1 MSAPG
6 PHSSAPWGAP
16 QTPKRPRWVPSPDCR
31 GIVYPLAPSV
41 RDALTSPLGDP
52 YAELPHQDDVEMNGP
67 LVAMLT
73 TYSMEPEAPPP
84 MPGHFLPGAPAAA
97 APAPAAASATVGTDA
112 AGAGAGAAGGAGAAA
127 EAAGPPRP
135 PPLSAVSGEGP
146 LAGGEDGVSPS
157 GEPPGVLW
165 EGGSSSAQPPPA
177 NGDGSDAGGGGA
189 NGAGEV
195 GARGAGEAGASG
207 AAAEPRLACLP
218 DPDDLDALASVHV
231 DSAVY
236 FPSMRTSRTPRG
248 YLTERVAHGPLTLAH
263 LISLNG
269 QRPIPLGG
277 AFRIRQD
284 GLLHVDHAPEGGVA
298 ITRTFFPSMSRPSA
312 VEVWTVTNV
321 SPDQLAV
328 LRVDSTTSTLN
339 SSPDGVTGDYEVYT
353 AVPGSVG
360 ERLEIPPAGG
370 VGHVGV
376 HTTARMADNPSL
388 RSAAAAAGSG
398 PFCDDEPV
406 TNAGLVREMRER
418 QAFVRS
424 LSSGR
429 CVLETPEPELN
440 TAFALAKVRTGEA
453 VFETELGLLHSPGG
467 GKYYG
472 GVWANDQAE
481 YAGPFLAWLGGA
493 GGVDGD
499 AAGSGRGGVESEG
512 TSSGTT
518 HGEGSRVKGASPQ
531 WNDLSQ
537 DAEVAGDDTEADE
550 MAHDV
555 LEDAAAGSAHR
566 DTVALWDNTPLAAYA
581 RSSVLVVDR
590 LASISVAALNSYRTL
605 ASLMPSAPAETMAY
619 SVEVEGDYIGR
630 LDRGDAGCYAWG
642 ASLYALTVPSAAP
655 VLTPS
660 ITWALQH
667 ITARMTESPDGI
679 LITASDEMEGRF
691 DTGEANLAANATALA
706 ALRSAAVLAG
716 SVGRSIAS
724 AGLRAKARELEDAIE
739 DYFGTK
745 NVWSGGYRYFAGC
758 RKMRGWSA
766 LPAAAGIV
774 SPRAARAVGLLLA
787 KHGTMWTPEGVR
799 VEAARHDSWDRQTLV
814 ALRTAF
820 RIDNLRGLIDV
831 GLADVAMDRL
841 REFTTT
847 RMFGEHV
854 PYCVEE
860 NYEGC
865 QLAGES
871 ALYARVWLEGVFGIT
886 VVGRRKVSIAPRLP
900 KGWRRMALRRLF
912 GCGAVFDVIV
922 TAVEMPTG
930 GTGDGEAARRA
941 EADGVLHMMRVEVNV
956 EEDLAPLT
964 STVCLPL
971 SGSSSGALPGE
982 PGSSFGGGT
991 TGPRRRR
998 RMRAAASGLVEHG
1011 AAMEVN
1017 L

>member
-1 MSAPG
+1 MDLDAKTLRPLLVSG
-6 PHSSAPWGAP
+6 GAP
-16 QTPKRPRWVPSPDCR
+16 RPTSIACVRRLPTDDMMANAAAAAYGPPHTPKRPRWAPSPDCR

-52 YAELPHQDDVEMNGP
+52 EVELPHQDDVEMNGP

-73 TYSMEPEAPPP
+73 TYSIEPEAPPP
-84 MPGHFLPGAPAAA
+84 MPGYSAEPPAEP
-97 APAPAAASATVGTDA
+97 PAPAIGTA
-112 AGAGAGAAGGAGAAA
+112 N
-127 EAAGPPRP
+127 PPRP
-135 PPLSAVSGEGP
+135 PPLSGAPAVGTPAGESSMAAAAGQPGP
-146 LAGGEDGVSPS
+146 ASE
-157 GEPPGVLW
+157 
-165 EGGSSSAQPPPA
+165 GSSSAQAVVADGADGGGDNMAA
-177 NGDGSDAGGGGA
+177 NGVGDAG
-189 NGAGEV
+189 
-195 GARGAGEAGASG
+195 SSDT
-207 AAAEPRLACLP
+207 AAVSRLACVP

-231 DSAVY
+231 DSTVY
-236 FPSMRTSRTPRG
+236 FPSMRTSRSPRG
-248 YLTERVAHGPLTLAH
+248 YLTERVAHGPLTLTH

-269 QRPIPLGG
+269 RRPIPLGG

-298 ITRTFFPSMSRPSA
+298 ITRSFFPSMSRPSA

-339 SSPDGVTGDYEVYT
+339 SSPDGVAGDYEVYT

-360 ERLEIPPAGG
+360 ERLEIPPGGG
-370 VGHVGV
+370 VAHVGV

-388 RSAAAAAGSG
+388 RSAAAVAGSG

-424 LSSGR
+424 LSGGR
-429 CVLETPEPELN
+429 CVLETPEPELD

-493 GGVDGD
+493 GAVDGD
-499 AAGSGRGGVESEG
+499 AVGPGRDGMEREGASSSSTAGESTRCMSVSSTLYNPSQDVATAGNGVE
-512 TSSGTT
+512 
-518 HGEGSRVKGASPQ
+518 GAEMVQ
-531 WNDLSQ
+531 DLPEEDVSAGI
-537 DAEVAGDDTEADE
+537 DAT
-550 MAHDV
+550 
-555 LEDAAAGSAHR
+555 
-566 DTVALWDNTPLAAYA
+566 DTVAIWDNTPLAAFA

-605 ASLMPSAPAETMAY
+605 ASLMPSAPADTMAY

-655 VLTPS
+655 ILTPS

-667 ITARMTESPDGI
+667 ITARMADSADGVLVTE
-679 LITASDEMEGRF
+679 SDEMEGRF
-691 DTGEANLAANATALA
+691 ETGESNLAANATALA
-706 ALRSAAVLAG
+706 ALRSAALLAD
-716 SVGRSIAS
+716 SVGRTAAA
-724 AGLRAKARELEDAIE
+724 AGLRAKAADLESAIE
-739 DYFGTK
+739 EYFGDK

-766 LPAAAGIV
+766 LPAAAGIS

-820 RIDNLRGLIDV
+820 QVDHVQGISDV
-831 GLADVAMDRL
+831 GLAEVALDRL

-847 RMFGEHV
+847 RAFGEHV

-871 ALYARVWLEGVFGIT
+871 ALYARVWLEGMFGIT
-886 VVGRRKVSIAPRLP
+886 VMGRRKVSIAPRLP
-900 KGWRRMALRRLF
+900 KHWRRMALRRLF
-912 GCGAVFDVIV
+912 GCGVVFDVV
-922 TAVEMPTG
+922 VLAVGAAGSGAETVADEAAD
-930 GTGDGEAARRA
+930 GDGERRLMQ
-941 EADGVLHMMRVEVNV
+941 VVVHV
-956 EEDLAPLT
+956 EEEFVPLT
-964 STVCLPL
+964 STACLPL
-971 SGSSSGALPGE
+971 PGMSSGALPDE
-982 PGSSFGGGT
+982 PGSSFGVGT
-991 TGPRRRR
+991 TGPHRRRR
-998 RMRAAASGLVEHG
+998 LREVADAMVYDGSALLVEF
-1011 AAMEVN
+1011 
-1017 L
+1017 

>member
-1 MSAPG
+1 MMANAAAAAYG
-6 PHSSAPWGAP
+6 PPH
-16 QTPKRPRWVPSPDCR
+16 TPKRPRWAPSPDCR

-52 YAELPHQDDVEMNGP
+52 EVELPHQDDVEMNGP

-73 TYSMEPEAPPP
+73 TYSIEPEAPPP
-84 MPGHFLPGAPAAA
+84 MPGYSAEPPAEPPAETPV
-97 APAPAAASATVGTDA
+97 PAPVTAN
-112 AGAGAGAAGGAGAAA
+112 
-127 EAAGPPRP
+127 PPRP
-135 PPLSAVSGEGP
+135 PPLSGA
-146 LAGGEDGVSPS
+146 
-157 GEPPGVLW
+157 PGVGPPAGESSLAATA
-165 EGGSSSAQPPPA
+165 GQPGPVLVGSSSAQAPLVDGADSGDDSVPA
-177 NGDGSDAGGGGA
+177 NGVGDAG
-189 NGAGEV
+189 
-195 GARGAGEAGASG
+195 SSDT
-207 AAAEPRLACLP
+207 AAVSRLACIP

-231 DSAVY
+231 DSTVY
-236 FPSMRTSRTPRG
+236 FPSMRTSRSPRG
-248 YLTERVAHGPLTLAH
+248 YLTERVAHGPLTLTH

-269 QRPIPLGG
+269 RRPIPLGG

-339 SSPDGVTGDYEVYT
+339 SSPDGVAGDYEVYT

-360 ERLEIPPAGG
+360 ERLEIPPGGG
-370 VGHVGV
+370 VAHVGV

-388 RSAAAAAGSG
+388 RSAAAVAGSG

-429 CVLETPEPELN
+429 CVLETPEPELD

-493 GGVDGD
+493 GAVDGD
-499 AAGSGRGGVESEG
+499 VAGRGRDAMERESASSSSTARESGRCMSV
-512 TSSGTT
+512 TSAL
-518 HGEGSRVKGASPQ
+518 HDP
-531 WNDLSQ
+531 SQ
-537 DAEVAGDDTEADE
+537 DGAATGNGMEGAE
-550 MAHDV
+550 MAQD
-555 LEDAAAGSAHR
+555 LPEEDASAGIDAR
-566 DTVALWDNTPLAAYA
+566 DAVAVWDNTPLAAFA

-605 ASLMPSAPAETMAY
+605 ASLMPSAPADTMAY

-667 ITARMTESPDGI
+667 IAARMADSTDGI
-679 LITASDEMEGRF
+679 LVTESDEMEGRF
-691 DTGEANLAANATALA
+691 ETGESNLAANATALA
-706 ALRSAAVLAG
+706 ALRSAALLAD
-716 SVGRSIAS
+716 SVGRTTAA
-724 AGLRAKARELEDAIE
+724 AGLRAKAADLERAIE
-739 DYFGTK
+739 EYFGSK

-766 LPAAAGIV
+766 LPAAAGIS

-820 RIDNLRGLIDV
+820 QVDHAQGISDV
-831 GLADVAMDRL
+831 GLAEVALDRL

-847 RMFGEHV
+847 RAFGEHV

-871 ALYARVWLEGVFGIT
+871 ALYARVYLEGLFGIT

-900 KGWRRMALRRLF
+900 THWRRMALRRLF
-912 GCGAVFDVIV
+912 GCGVVFDVV
-922 TAVEMPTG
+922 VLAVGTASCGAETVADEVAD
-930 GTGDGEAARRA
+930 GDGGRRM
-941 EADGVLHMMRVEVNV
+941 VQVVVHV
-956 EEDLAPLT
+956 EEDFTPMT
-964 STVCLPL
+964 STACLPL
-971 SGSSSGALPGE
+971 SGMPSGALPGE
-982 PGSSFGGGT
+982 PGSSFAAGT
-991 TGPRRRR
+991 AGPHRRRLLR
-998 RMRAAASGLVEHG
+998 EVADAMVYDGNALV
-1011 AAMEVN
+1011 VD

>member
-1 MSAPG
+1 MMASASAAAYG
-6 PHSSAPWGAP
+6 PLY
-16 QTPKRPRWVPSPDCR
+16 TPKRPRWAPSPDCR

-52 YAELPHQDDVEMNGP
+52 EAELPHQDDVEMNGP
-67 LVAMLT
+67 LVAMVT
-73 TYSMEPEAPPP
+73 SYSIEPAN
-84 MPGHFLPGAPAAA
+84 G
-97 APAPAAASATVGTDA
+97 VGDA
-112 AGAGAGAAGGAGAAA
+112 
-127 EAAGPPRP
+127 
-135 PPLSAVSGEGP
+135 
-146 LAGGEDGVSPS
+146 
-157 GEPPGVLW
+157 
-165 EGGSSSAQPPPA
+165 GSSS
-177 NGDGSDAGGGGA
+177 DAA
-189 NGAGEV
+189 TV
-195 GARGAGEAGASG
+195 
-207 AAAEPRLACLP
+207 PRLGCLP

-231 DSAVY
+231 DSTVY
-236 FPSMRTSRTPRG
+236 FPSMRTSRSPRG
-248 YLTERVAHGPLTLAH
+248 YLTERVAHGPLTLTH

-269 QRPIPLGG
+269 RRPIPLGG

-321 SPDQLAV
+321 SPDQMAV

-339 SSPDGVTGDYEVYT
+339 SSPDGVAGDYEVYT

-360 ERLEIPPAGG
+360 ERLEIPPNGG
-370 VGHVGV
+370 VAHVGV

-388 RSAAAAAGSG
+388 RSAAAVAGSG

-424 LSSGR
+424 LSGGR
-429 CVLETPEPELN
+429 CVLETPEPELD

-499 AAGSGRGGVESEG
+499 PASKGRVEMEREGASSSSNAGNGSRSMSMHPLQTLTAAG
-512 TSSGTT
+512 
-518 HGEGSRVKGASPQ
+518 
-531 WNDLSQ
+531 N
-537 DAEVAGDDTEADE
+537 DAEEVEMVQDLPDEDVSANSDT
-550 MAHDV
+550 
-555 LEDAAAGSAHR
+555 R
-566 DTVALWDNTPLAAYA
+566 DTVAVWDNTPLAAFA

-590 LASISVAALNSYRTL
+590 LGSISVAALNSYRTL
-605 ASLMPSAPAETMAY
+605 ASLMPSAPADTMAY
-619 SVEVEGDYIGR
+619 SVEVEGDFIGR

-642 ASLYALTVPSAAP
+642 ASLYALTVPSAAA

-667 ITARMTESPDGI
+667 ITARIADSADGI
-679 LITASDEMEGRF
+679 LMTESDEMEGRF
-691 DTGEANLAANATALA
+691 ETGESNLAANATALA
-706 ALRSAAVLAG
+706 ALRSAALLAD
-716 SVGRSIAS
+716 SVGRTTAA
-724 AGLRAKARELEDAIE
+724 AGLRAKASDLEAAIE
-739 DYFGTK
+739 EYFGDK

-766 LPAAAGIV
+766 LPAAAGIS

-820 RIDNLRGLIDV
+820 QVDRVPGISDV
-831 GLADVAMDRL
+831 DLGEVALDRL

-847 RMFGEHV
+847 RVFGERV

-860 NYEGC
+860 NYEAS

-886 VVGRRKVSIAPRLP
+886 AVGRRKVSISPRLP
-900 KGWRRMALRRLF
+900 KQWRRMALRRLF
-912 GCGAVFDVIV
+912 GCGVVFDVVVLAVGAARNGEETV
-922 TAVEMPTG
+922 TDEAAD
-930 GTGDGEAARRA
+930 GDGESRL
-941 EADGVLHMMRVEVNV
+941 VQVVVHV
-956 EEDLAPLT
+956 EEDYGPLT
-964 STVCLPL
+964 STSCLPL
-971 SGSSSGALPGE
+971 PGMLSGVLPGE
-982 PGSSFGGGT
+982 PGSSFGVGT
-991 TGPRRRR
+991 TGPHRRRR
-998 RMRAAASGLVEHG
+998 LREVADAMVYDGNALLVEF
-1011 AAMEVN
+1011 
-1017 L
+1017 

>member
-1 MSAPG
+1 MASAGGAAYG
-6 PHSSAPWGAP
+6 PPH
-16 QTPKRPRWVPSPDCR
+16 TPKRPRWAPSPDCR

-52 YAELPHQDDVEMNGP
+52 EVELPHQDDVEMNGP

-73 TYSMEPEAPPP
+73 TYSIEPEAPPP
-84 MPGHFLPGAPAAA
+84 MPGY
-97 APAPAAASATVGTDA
+97 SAEP
-112 AGAGAGAAGGAGAAA
+112 AA
-127 EAAGPPRP
+127 EALALAAAGTANPPRP
-135 PPLSAVSGEGP
+135 PPLSGVPGIGP
-146 LAGGEDGVSPS
+146 LAGESSMAVTGG
-157 GEPPGVLW
+157 PPGPAS
-165 EGGSSSAQPPPA
+165 EGSSSAQAAVAGGADGGNDGVPA
-177 NGDGSDAGGGGA
+177 NGVGDAGSSSA
-189 NGAGEV
+189 QAV
-195 GARGAGEAGASG
+195 S
-207 AAAEPRLACLP
+207 RLACVP

-231 DSAVY
+231 DSTVY
-236 FPSMRTSRTPRG
+236 FPSMRTSRSPRG
-248 YLTERVAHGPLTLAH
+248 YLTERVAHGPLTLTH

-269 QRPIPLGG
+269 RRPIPLGG

-328 LRVDSTTSTLN
+328 LRVDSTMSTLN
-339 SSPDGVTGDYEVYT
+339 SSPDGVAGDYEVYT

-360 ERLEIPPAGG
+360 ERLEIPPGGG
-370 VGHVGV
+370 VAHVGV

-388 RSAAAAAGSG
+388 RSAAAVAGSG

-424 LSSGR
+424 LSGGR
-429 CVLETPEPELN
+429 CVLETPEPELD

-493 GGVDGD
+493 GAVDSD
-499 AAGSGRGGVESEG
+499 ATGRSRDAMERKGAGS
-512 TSSGTT
+512 SSTA
-518 HGEGSRVKGASPQ
+518 GEGSQCMSVSSAMHDPS
-531 WNDLSQ
+531 
-537 DAEVAGDDTEADE
+537 
-550 MAHDV
+550 HDV
-555 LEDAAAGSAHR
+555 ATAVNGVEEAGMVQDEPEEDVSASIDAR
-566 DTVALWDNTPLAAYA
+566 DSVALWDNTPLAAFA

-605 ASLMPSAPAETMAY
+605 ASLMPSAPADTMAY

-667 ITARMTESPDGI
+667 ITARIADSPDGI
-679 LITASDEMEGRF
+679 LITESDEMEGRF
-691 DTGEANLAANATALA
+691 ETGESNLAANATALA
-706 ALRSAAVLAG
+706 ALRSAALLAD
-716 SVGRSIAS
+716 SVGRTTAA
-724 AGLRAKARELEDAIE
+724 AGLRSKAADLEAAIE
-739 DYFGTK
+739 EYFGDK

-766 LPAAAGIV
+766 LPAAAGIS

-820 RIDNLRGLIDV
+820 RVDRGQGISDV
-831 GLADVAMDRL
+831 GLAEVALDRL

-847 RMFGEHV
+847 RAFGEHV

-871 ALYARVWLEGVFGIT
+871 ALYARVWLEGMFGIT
-886 VVGRRKVSIAPRLP
+886 VMGRRKVSIAPRLP
-900 KGWRRMALRRLF
+900 KHWRRMALRRLF
-912 GCGAVFDVIV
+912 GCGVVFDVV
-922 TAVEMPTG
+922 VLAVGAANSGVAAAVEDAAD
-930 GTGDGEAARRA
+930 GDGESRLMQ
-941 EADGVLHMMRVEVNV
+941 VVVHV
-956 EEDLAPLT
+956 EENFVPLT
-964 STVCLPL
+964 STSSLPTP
-971 SGSSSGALPGE
+971 GMSSVALPGE
-982 PGSSFGGGT
+982 PGLSDGMGT
-991 TGPRRRR
+991 TGPHRRRR
-998 RMRAAASGLVEHG
+998 LREVANAMVYDGKALLVEF
-1011 AAMEVN
+1011 
-1017 L
+1017 